1 MTDYPTLT
9 ELRKSFASL
18 SAQQKRT
25 LDDTLR
31 NNRGTWAP
39 LVDLND
45 PERHT
50 PQQLAYDSPADELFY
65 GGAAGGG
72 KTDLLVGTAL
82 TRHHRSIIFRREFRQ
97 LAAIEERAA
106 SILGSR
112 RGYNGTTRIWRLARL
127 GGLPPRRIMR
137 FGACQHPGDET
148 AYQGQPHDLIGFDE
162 IAHFQEPQYRFL
174 VGWNRTAMPGQRC
187 RVIAA
192 GNPPTN
198 SEGDW
203 VIQYW
208 GPWLD
213 ETHPRPARPG
223 ELRWYAVIGGKDE
236 EREDG
241 APFDWRGE
249 TIRPR
254 SRTFIPS
261 RIEDN
266 PYLME
271 TGYKA
276 TLQALPEPLRSRML
290 KGSFAAGREEDPWQ
304 VVPTEW
310 VTAAQARWKAR
321 TRPKTPMT
329 TLGLD
334 PARGGRDETVA
345 IPRHDDWF
353 GEVVARPGA
362 ETPDGPSVAA
372 LAVSSLRDGACVVV
386 DGIGVGASVYDH
398 LAGAGVPCMAFIGS
412 ERSHGRDRT
421 GTLGFV
427 NKRAEW
433 WWRMR
438 EALDPAYGEA
448 ICLPPDPK
456 LRADLCAP
464 RWKVTP
470 RGIRIESKEEIAARI
485 GRSPDRGDAA
495 IYALCDEAVR
505 DVVRG
510 GAGPGFA
517 IETEYDPHKY

>member
-1 MTDYPTLT
+1 MPDYP
-9 ELRKSFASL
+9 SL
-18 SAQQKRT
+18 SSLKDLLSSLSDSHKSALERNLRAATGPWVPLIDPASPRT
-25 LDDTLR
+25 R
-31 NNRGTWAP
+31 
-39 LVDLND
+39 
-45 PERHT
+45 T
-50 PQQLAYDSPADELFY
+50 PQQQAYDSAADELFY

-72 KTDLLVGTAL
+72 KTDLLIGTAL

-97 LAAIEERAA
+97 LAAIEERATA
-106 SILGSR
+106 ILGSR
-112 RGYNGTTRIWRLARL
+112 RGYNGTMRLWRLARL
-127 GGLPPRRIMR
+127 PGLPPRRTMR
-137 FGACQHPGDET
+137 FGACQRPGDET

-162 IAHFQEPQYRFL
+162 VTHFRESQYRFL
-174 VGWNRTAMPGQRC
+174 IGWNRTAAPGVRC

-192 GNPPTN
+192 GNPPTD
-198 SEGDW
+198 SAGDW
-203 VIQYW
+203 VIAYW

-213 ETHPRPARPG
+213 AAHPRPARPG
-223 ELRWYAVIGGKDE
+223 ELRWYAVLDGRDTE
-236 EREDG
+236 VEDG
-241 APFDWRGE
+241 TPFDWRGE
-249 TIRPR
+249 RVTPR
-254 SRTFIPS
+254 SRSFVPS

-266 PYLME
+266 PYLMQ

-290 KGSFAAGREEDPWQ
+290 KGAFDAGREDDPWQ
-304 VVPTEW
+304 AIPTAW
-310 VTAAQARWKAR
+310 VAAAQARWQAR
-321 TRPKTPMT
+321 EKPKTPMT

-345 IPRHDDWF
+345 VPRHDDWF
-353 GEVVARPGA
+353 GEAIARPGA

-372 LAVSSLRDGACVVV
+372 LAVSALRDGACVVV

-398 LAGAGVPCMAFIGS
+398 LADAGIPCMAFIGS

-421 GTLGFV
+421 GSLGFT

-448 ICLPPDPK
+448 LCLPPDPR

-464 RWKVTP
+464 RWRVTP
-470 RGIRIESKEEIAARI
+470 RGIGIDSKEEIAARI

-505 DVVRG
+505 DRVTG
-510 GAGPGFA
+510 GPGFA
-517 IETEYDPHKY
+517 VDRDYDPHRY